1 MVVSAEKARQK
12 AEARRLRILAKANE
26 RLDVVNGLAPA
37 AELAESPM
45 GTTATTTSSPSNNNS
60 VAAEASTVE
69 ARSPTENDNANNDE
83 GEAGGES
90 SKGSRRMAAM
100 RRRRYQKK
108 AAEAKE
114 EDESAAAAAG
124 GGDAGDASAFESVKS
139 EEEPKKDEEAT
150 TSTKDDTPTTTTTV
164 NDEEP
169 PNLETVPST
178 TSTSSNIPPDEK
190 KEDDD
195 SSNNPKKYMGVARM
209 RRKILKEQKAQRLKD
224 ISDSEAI
231 GGGHHTDI
239 SMERELVAEMATM
252 GVTASMVRE
261 GSTRVIDAVD
271 STSASLGGSF
281 PGIKKG
287 KKRWYSAFV
296 PPMHLM
302 PRLVTVVLLFVAGFH
317 MGLEPHRGDVRGSG
331 LDGSIAPRIQFV
343 ETSLTK
349 PWQYGMGGKVAYMVG
364 MKPSSPPSAMPTSFP
379 VEAASFCTAD
389 GKAECVASGQ
399 QGNVDDD
406 DDDEHVKEDGKAE
419 KIRIYSME
427 DEFDSNRAN
436 FRPRGVDHDD
446 AASEFDDPAFTAA
459 TSKQSNIDPLFQVDL
474 DELSENA
481 QLPFPISYMAR
492 LAIGFHRAWVYYL
505 WTLPLSTFRSVLSL
519 PKTLMSG
526 WIRYPPVVLILSL
539 LVRLVNKVILGNG
552 KASLSNE
559 EDGTSGKSKGNSF
572 DILGKIQD
580 TAKNYV
586 GDKFPW
592 AVLVFGTLRDVVKVD
607 MYVVLCGLLVGLVY
621 PLNAN
626 SGVWTSWLGG
636 EGSAFGQ
643 GKILGGGEL

>member
-26 RLDVVNGLAPA
+26 RLEVVNGLAPA

-83 GEAGGES
+83 GEAEGR
-90 SKGSRRMAAM
+90 GS
-100 RRRRYQKK
+100 
-108 AAEAKE
+108 KE

-124 GGDAGDASAFESVKS
+124 GDTGDASAFESVKS

-399 QGNVDDD
+399 Q
-406 DDDEHVKEDGKAE
+406 
-419 KIRIYSME
+419 

-446 AASEFDDPAFTAA
+446 AASEFDDPTFTAA